1 MLNMALDKVIG
12 TKILIS
18 FYSFYCNVK
27 KKKKKR
33 KRRTSERNFIL
44 SLNKRILNTY
54 NSILRIRKKLYSRSF

>member
-27 KKKKKR
+27 KKK
-33 KRRTSERNFIL
+33 RRGKEERVKEI
-44 SLNKRILNTY
+44 
-54 NSILRIRKKLYSRSF
+54 SFYP

>member
-27 KKKKKR
+27 KKKNEEEKKN
-33 KRRTSERNFIL
+33 E
-44 SLNKRILNTY
+44 
-54 NSILRIRKKLYSRSF
+54 